1 MSASNSVVP
10 LSTVKYLDPRIDVLK
25 KRMYAIERGGNKVSY
40 IPYQTNSTG
49 NNAMQFSVIPPSRT
63 TFVDRQMYIQ
73 ATIQCKFTAS
83 VGANNC
89 VLLPSDSINGVPN
102 NASNTNVNTLVF
114 PAYDAP
120 RSYPLSRAL
129 QSASLQIGNASLSM
143 NSSDVIDP
151 LLRIM
156 KKDNMYFDQCPSAL
170 DNCQR
175 YEEMAGTLADN
186 GATGSFS
193 YGNNVLGNNVAYLAN
208 GQLPR
213 GCYKMTVSK
222 PEASGPIT
230 SNYTIT
236 QTVTFEV
243 FEPVLLSPLCYDALH
258 SGLIG
263 LQNIN
268 LLYNFSPSAQ
278 QLVWSGTP
286 KAQIPIAPGGVQS
299 ALPITMEVNF
309 TPTNTNGQ
317 VSRAQLWVGFISP
330 SSLMSIPPQINYNY
344 DQVECYTTQSLP
356 AITYNGTAE
365 FFTQNIQLKVVPKT
379 ILIGVRKQLSQCTYQ
394 DPHAYFQ
401 IQKANFNF
409 DNNVGLLSS
418 CDKHELYAI
427 SKKNGLNYDYA
438 SWLGEYDDDPANT
451 IAGGTGIAW
460 NNSAH
465 GVGSLLVINPSED
478 FGLGDAQAAGV
489 AGAFNFQ
496 ANLTVKCLN
505 STFGG
510 APGSNAYEVIVVVI
524 NDGEIAIDVAG
535 SGNVTSK
542 IGLITEADVLSA
554 PLDPNVDANELEG
567 NGWLSGAKSFLKKA
581 VPILKDVAPLAMEAY
596 KKAKAHLDETGS
608 ALIGSGVGFG
618 VGRGVGRGG
627 KISKL
632 SLKDR
637 LN

>member
-25 KRMYAIERGGNKVSY
+25 KRMYAIERGGQKIAY

-63 TFVDRQMYIQ
+63 TFVDRQMFIQ
-73 ATIQCKFTAS
+73 ASIQCTFTADLS
-83 VGANNC
+83 A
-89 VLLPSDSINGVPN
+89 
-102 NASNTNVNTLVF
+102 NTNLVNVPVNTPQGTIAQNSLVF
-114 PAYDAP
+114 PSFDAP

-129 QSASLQIGNASLSM
+129 QSASLQVGNASLSM
-143 NSSDVIDP
+143 NTSDVIDP

-156 KKDNMYFDQCPSAL
+156 KKDNMYYDECPSAL

-175 YEEMAGTLADN
+175 YEEMAGQISTVTASL
-186 GATGSFS
+186 GAVASAS
-193 YGNNVLGNNVAYLAN
+193 IGNNVLGNNIQYLAN

-213 GCYKMTVSK
+213 GCYKMTVGA
-222 PEASGPIT
+222 PNLTGT
-230 SNYTIT
+230 RIT
-236 QTVTFEV
+236 QIVTFEV
-243 FEPVLLSPLCYDALH
+243 FEPVFLSPLCYDALH

-268 LLYNFSPSAQ
+268 LLYNFSPSAS

-286 KAQIPIAPGGVQS
+286 KSQRS
-299 ALPITMEVNF
+299 ADGTATGDLVVNMSVNY
-309 TPTNTNGQ
+309 TPTNATTGQ
-317 VSRAQLWVGFISP
+317 ISRSQLWVGFISP

-356 AITYNGTAE
+356 PIAYNGKQS

-379 ILIGVRKQLSQCTYQ
+379 ILVGVRKQLSQCTYQ

-401 IQKANFNF
+401 IQKASFNF
-409 DNNVGLLSS
+409 DNNVGLLSN
-418 CDKHELYAI
+418 CDKHELYSI

-438 SWLGEYDDDPANT
+438 SWLGEYDDNEST
-451 IAGGTGIAW
+451 SAGGIAW
-460 NNSAH
+460 NNNAH
-465 GVGSLLVINPSED
+465 GTGSLLVINPAED
-478 FGLGDAQAAGV
+478 FGLGDAQACGV
-489 AGAFNFQ
+489 AGAYNFQ
-496 ANLTVKCLN
+496 VNLDVKCLN
-505 STFGG
+505 KTFG
-510 APGSNAYEVIVVVI
+510 AGSNAYECIVVVI
-524 NDGEIAIDVAG
+524 NDGELAIDVAG

-554 PLDPNVDANELEG
+554 PLDPNVDVSELEG

-581 VPILKDVAPLAMEAY
+581 LPIVKDVAPLAIEAF
-596 KKAKAHLDETGS
+596 KKAKAHLDDTGS
-608 ALIGSGVGFG
+608 ALIGSGVGLG
-618 VGRGVGRGG
+618 YGKGVGRGG
-627 KISKL
+627 RISKL

>member
-25 KRMYAIERGGNKVSY
+25 KRMYAIERGGQKVSY

-63 TFVDRQMYIQ
+63 TFVDRQMFIQ
-73 ATIQCKFTAS
+73 ASIQCTFTAN
-83 VGANNC
+83 VLANNAPI
-89 VLLPSDSINGVPN
+89 VPTNGVNGTITPN
-102 NASNTNVNTLVF
+102 SIVF

-120 RSYPLSRAL
+120 RSYPLSRSL
-129 QSASLQIGNASLSM
+129 QSASLQVGNASLSM
-143 NSSDVIDP
+143 NTSDVIDP

-175 YEEMAGTLADN
+175 YEEMAGTLNSA
-186 GATGSFS
+186 GIPSGFS
-193 YGNNVLGNNVAYLAN
+193 YGNNVLGNNIAYLAN

-213 GCYKMTVSK
+213 GCYKMTVGA
-222 PEASGPIT
+222 PQVNGVTT
-230 SNYTIT
+230 SPYTIK
-236 QTVTFEV
+236 QVVTFEV
-243 FEPVLLSPLCYDALH
+243 MEPVFLSPLCYDALH

-268 LLYNFSPSAQ
+268 LLYNFSPTAS

-286 KAQIPIAPGGVQS
+286 KFQVNAGTVAP
-299 ALPITMEVNF
+299 LPISMAVDY
-309 TPTNTNGQ
+309 TPVVGTTGI
-317 VSRAQLWVGFISP
+317 SRAQLWVGFISP

-344 DQVECYTTQSLP
+344 DQIECYTSQGLNP
-356 AITYNGTAE
+356 VAYNGEVQFT
-365 FFTQNIQLKVVPKT
+365 TQNIQLKVVPKT
-379 ILIGVRKQLSQCTYQ
+379 ILVGVRKQLAQCTYQ

-401 IQKANFNF
+401 VSKASFNF

-418 CDKHELYAI
+418 CNKNELYAI
-427 SKKNGLNYDYA
+427 SKKNGLNYDFA
-438 SWLGEYDDDPANT
+438 SWLGEYDDTAST
-451 IAGGTGIAW
+451 GAGGVAW
-460 NNSAH
+460 NNNAH
-465 GVGSLLVINPSED
+465 GVGSLLVINPAED
-478 FGLGDAQAAGV
+478 FGLGDAQASGV
-489 AGAFNFQ
+489 AGAYNFQ
-496 ANLTVKCLN
+496 VNLTVKCLN
-505 STFGG
+505 TTFT
-510 APGSNAYEVIVVVI
+510 APSSAYECVVIVI
-524 NDGEIAIDVAG
+524 NDGELAIDVAG

-554 PLDPNVDANELEG
+554 PLDPNVDASELEG

-581 VPILKDVAPLAMEAY
+581 LPIAKDVAPLAIEAF
-596 KKAKAHLDETGS
+596 KKAKAHLEDTGS
-608 ALIGSGVGFG
+608 ALIGSGIGH
-618 VGRGVGRGG
+618 GVGRGG

-632 SLKDR
+632 SLKAR

>member
-25 KRMYAIERGGNKVSY
+25 KRMYAIERGGQKVSY

-63 TFVDRQMYIQ
+63 TFVDRQMFIQ
-73 ATIQCKFTAS
+73 ASIQCKFTAN
-83 VGANNC
+83 VNANNT
-89 VLLPSDSINGVPN
+89 VLIPQGTGVINAIQPN
-102 NASNTNVNTLVF
+102 SLVF

-120 RSYPLSRAL
+120 RSYPLSRGL
-129 QSASLQIGNASLSM
+129 QSASLQVGNASLSM
-143 NSSDVIDP
+143 NTSDVIDP

-175 YEEMAGTLADN
+175 YEEMAGSINPA
-186 GATGSFS
+186 GAPTGYS
-193 YGNNVLGNNVAYLAN
+193 YGNNVLGNNIAYLAN

-213 GCYKMTVSK
+213 GCYKMTVGA
-222 PEASGPIT
+222 PQLSGPT
-230 SNYTIT
+230 TANYTIT
-236 QTVTFEV
+236 QLVTFEV
-243 FEPVLLSPLCYDALH
+243 MEPVFLSPLCYDALH

-268 LLYNFSPSAQ
+268 LLYNFSPTAS

-286 KAQIPIAPGGVQS
+286 KSQVNAGTVAPL
-299 ALPITMEVNF
+299 AIKMEVDY
-309 TPTNTNGQ
+309 TPVVGTTGI
-317 VSRAQLWVGFISP
+317 SRAQLWVGFISP

-344 DQVECYTTQSLP
+344 DQVECYTSQGLNP
-356 AITYNGTAE
+356 IQYNGEVQFT
-365 FFTQNIQLKVVPKT
+365 TQNIQLKVVPKT
-379 ILIGVRKQLSQCTYQ
+379 ILVGVRKQLAQCGYQ

-401 IQKANFNF
+401 ISKASFNF

-418 CDKHELYAI
+418 CNKNELYAI

-438 SWLGEYDDDPANT
+438 SWLGEYDDT
-451 IAGGTGIAW
+451 ESTGASVNPSIAW
-460 NNSAH
+460 NNNAH
-465 GVGSLLVINPSED
+465 GVGSLLVINPAED
-478 FGLGDAQAAGV
+478 FGLGDSQASGV
-489 AGAFNFQ
+489 AGAYNFQ
-496 ANLTVKCLN
+496 VNLTVKCINKSFTAL
-505 STFGG
+505 S
-510 APGSNAYEVIVVVI
+510 SAYECIVVVI
-524 NDGEIAIDVAG
+524 NDGELAIDVAG

-554 PLDPNVDANELEG
+554 PLDPNVDASELEG

-581 VPILKDVAPLAMEAY
+581 LPIVKDVAPLAIEAF
-596 KKAKAHLDETGS
+596 KKAKAHLDDTGS
-608 ALIGSGVGFG
+608 ALIGSGVGLG
-618 VGRGVGRGG
+618 YGKGVGRGG
-627 KISKL
+627 RISKL